1 MVATLAFIS
10 GLILASLVIFIFIM
24 PRILGNLVIDQS
36 DPDGPYIFLEIA
48 RREQL
53 QNLKDGKIVALKVE
67 VRDYISQK

>member
-1 MVATLAFIS
+1 MVATLAFIT

-24 PRILGNLVIDQS
+24 PRILGNMVIDQS

-53 QNLKDGKIVALKVE
+53 RNLKDGKIVALKVE

>member
-24 PRILGNLVIDQS
+24 PRILGNMVIDQS

-48 RREQL
+48 RREQF